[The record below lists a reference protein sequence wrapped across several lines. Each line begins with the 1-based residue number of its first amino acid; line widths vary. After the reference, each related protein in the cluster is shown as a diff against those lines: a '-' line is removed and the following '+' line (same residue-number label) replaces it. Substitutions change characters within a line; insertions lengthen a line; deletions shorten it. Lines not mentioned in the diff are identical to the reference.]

1 MVPSLWAP
9 EVRREVERPVG
20 LSCCLWGQEE
30 GDPFK
35 ATLEGTFHTSSCP
48 SPQTGMALTPSE
60 PGLRASAPCWLLR

>member
-60 PGLRASAPCWLLR
+60 PRLRASAPCWLLR